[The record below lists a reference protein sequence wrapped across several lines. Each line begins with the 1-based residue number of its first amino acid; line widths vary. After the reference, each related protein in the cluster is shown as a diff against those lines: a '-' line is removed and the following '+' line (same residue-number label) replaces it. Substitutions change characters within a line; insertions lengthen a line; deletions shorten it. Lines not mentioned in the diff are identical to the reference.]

1 MASIIQLLFSSG
13 IAFSRSGEEDS
24 KLGNLSESVQQS
36 VRQLYS
42 AQPELWEKY
51 QVQAEELH
59 NLERQIEFE
68 RGFLMAARLTLEVMT
83 QKPEH

>member
-1 MASIIQLLFSSG
+1 M
-13 IAFSRSGEEDS
+13 
-24 KLGNLSESVQQS
+24 GNLSESVQQS

-68 RGFLMAARLTLEVMT
+68 RGFLMAVHLMLEVMT

>member
-68 RGFLMAARLTLEVMT
+68 KGFLMAAHLTLEVMT

>member
-13 IAFSRSGEEDS
+13 ITFSSSREEDS
-24 KLGNLSESVQQS
+24 KLGSLSESVQQS

-51 QVQAEELH
+51 QAQAEELH

-68 RGFLMAARLTLEVMT
+68 RGFLMAVHLMQEVMT

>member
-13 IAFSRSGEEDS
+13 ITFSSSREEDS
-24 KLGNLSESVQQS
+24 KLGSLSESVQQS
-36 VRQLYS
+36 ARQLCA

-51 QVQAEELH
+51 QAQAEELH

-68 RGFLMAARLTLEVMT
+68 RGFLMAAHLTLEVMT